1 MMRVVNLTPHTVGV
15 MPESGP
21 DAVFPATGAV
31 ARVREVIDGTTWVT
45 TAEGRVQVESL
56 RYADSVDHLPDPQP
70 GVLYL
75 VSRVTAAAVD
85 RPDLVF
91 PQGELR
97 DEHGAIIGCR
107 ALGTFHATI
116 GSGVQNA

>member
-1 MMRVVNLTPHTVGV
+1 MIVVNLTPHTVRV

-21 DAVFPATGAV
+21 DAVFSAAGGV
-31 ARVREVIDGTTWVT
+31 ARVREVIGETTSVT
-45 TAEGRVQVESL
+45 TAEGRVPIQDVSYSEV
-56 RYADSVDHLPDPQP
+56 VDDLPDPQP

-85 RPDLVF
+85 RGDLVF

-107 ALGTFHATI
+107 ALGRFHPSARE
-116 GSGVQNA
+116 GAQNA